1 VSEKNDP
8 DPAPDDGRMR
18 APLLLRILVVLLL
31 AEAAALAAA
40 AVFLLIELLAET
52 PHSYAAAVAIFALT
66 ALAAAWLVM
75 IAVNAL
81 RGRSWVRAAAMVWQ
95 VLQIGLGIGSLQ
107 GLFARED
114 VGWFL
119 IVPAIVVIALLFT
132 RPVLAATRRDP

>member
-1 VSEKNDP
+1 
-8 DPAPDDGRMR
+8 MR
-18 APLLLRILVVLLL
+18 APVLVRILVVLLV

-40 AVFLLIELLAET
+40 AVFLLVELLAET
-52 PHSYAAAVAIFALT
+52 PQSYAAAVAIFALT

-75 IAVNAL
+75 VAVNTL
-81 RGRSWVRAAAMVWQ
+81 RGRPWVRAAAMVWQ

-119 IVPAIVVIALLFT
+119 IVPAVVVIVLLFT
-132 RPVLAATRRDP
+132 PSVLAATRRDP

>member
-1 VSEKNDP
+1 MSEKNDP
-8 DPAPDDGRMR
+8 APAPDEGRMR
-18 APLLLRILVVLLL
+18 APVLVRILVVLLV

-40 AVFLLIELLAET
+40 AVFLLVELLAET
-52 PHSYAAAVAIFALT
+52 PQSYAAAVAIFALT

-75 IAVNAL
+75 VAVNTL
-81 RGRSWVRAAAMVWQ
+81 RGRPWVRAAAMVWQ

-119 IVPAIVVIALLFT
+119 IVPAVVVIVLLFT
-132 RPVLAATRRDP
+132 PSVLAATRRDP